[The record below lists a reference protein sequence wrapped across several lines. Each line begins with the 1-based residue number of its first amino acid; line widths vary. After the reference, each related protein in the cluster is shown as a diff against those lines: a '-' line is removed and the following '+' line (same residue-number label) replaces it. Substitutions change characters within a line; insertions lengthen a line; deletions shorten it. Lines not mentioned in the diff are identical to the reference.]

1 MEKGKKLLAYIDGV
15 NDKYDTNIKIGQVLN
30 KGTIK
35 KLAPEG
41 YLILN
46 NGTRRLQL
54 SYHKLILGTVIK
66 LAKKRQKSKTKL
78 SFNIDYK
85 HPIKTKKSIWTVK
98 NK

>member
-1 MEKGKKLLAYIDGV
+1 MAYIDGV

-54 SYHKLILGTVIK
+54 SYYKLILGTVIK
-66 LAKKRQKSKTKL
+66 LAKKKKTKNKL

-85 HPIKTKKSIWTVK
+85 HLIKTKKSIWTVK